1 MTGSTVRSQSSN
13 SSPDEL
19 ARHVPIVEENAR
31 PAERPGRRQDTSYIR
46 SRSFSDSAESLGFL
60 QWTLPPAFA
69 GTRSATT
76 AERGNHMNAETTTQN
91 PFPTTSDAGSGSNG
105 SGLNGDANRV
115 RRMAQSLH
123 EAVDSLEQKFGTGS
137 ERIMGLQEEYGNM
150 ARDQVRA
157 NPLAALG
164 AAFAAGFIIAKILR

>member
-1 MTGSTVRSQSSN
+1 
-13 SSPDEL
+13 
-19 ARHVPIVEENAR
+19 
-31 PAERPGRRQDTSYIR
+31 
-46 SRSFSDSAESLGFL
+46 
-60 QWTLPPAFA
+60 
-69 GTRSATT
+69 
-76 AERGNHMNAETTTQN
+76 MNAETTTT
-91 PFPTTSDAGSGSNG
+91 PFPTSTESTGSNG